1 MLSENCCCVV
11 CRPSRGRVICLLFSS
26 PPRGICQR
34 QFSIYPPKKCLSP
47 GLVWG
52 GMDANLKCTAPLKAN
67 RSEWSWFAVRK
78 YMINFVECARPS
90 RIIFLKNGYKRCFE
104 SSQIALA
111 FSVCTNFSRNSL
123 EVVRFAIQRWLT
135 YVSLTWNHSV
145 LTQKKQRHAY
155 HRSAHTVRHSSR
167 CSVFVTELFTSSSF
181 RLTMAHMA
189 WYLRAMNN
197 ALPFVWR
204 HE

>member
-1 MLSENCCCVV
+1 MLIPGV
-11 CRPSRGRVICLLFSS
+11 S
-26 PPRGICQR
+26 P
-34 QFSIYPPKKCLSP
+34 
-47 GLVWG
+47 G

-78 YMINFVECARPS
+78 YINFVECALPW

-155 HRSAHTVRHSSR
+155 HRKCFSLTKARSDYFETIRVTVYILPKEKQSKVMTMHDSSHDGKKR
-167 CSVFVTELFTSSSF
+167 ICHLLTIMTVFQVLLFLNIHF
-181 RLTMAHMA
+181 R
-189 WYLRAMNN
+189 R
-197 ALPFVWR
+197 
-204 HE
+204 